1 MAQPRPQTVH
11 LVEQVGQGGIFQH
24 TLALAA
30 LLTSK
35 GVKVRLHTA
44 ADSEQVPGDTPIDI
58 CPCVEWFRNGGRLRK
73 PLIAARYVARTLPHL
88 VSEVGRGDVAH
99 VQGVW
104 NADLAAL
111 TIATLRRR
119 ARLVFSP
126 HNTFAR
132 SGSHRHDWL
141 LRRDLSAA
149 DATIV
154 YSEYDRSVI
163 GDGSVPVFVSPLIQP
178 RLVPGDGHREAWRAT
193 WGVGTEPVALFAG
206 QLRTDKRLD
215 RVIAAIREMS
225 DPPLLAVVGEDK
237 GAASTWREQA
247 ARAGIRAHW
256 SVGFQPLERFA
267 AAVAAAD
274 VVVCPY
280 ERASQSAVISLAVGL
295 GTPTIATSV
304 GGLTESATLV
314 VKGDD
319 HRGLAKAIE
328 TAISTGRSDRRPD
341 AEGNERAWRA
351 HAAAYGWEAGTSGA
365 TADARA

>member
-1 MAQPRPQTVH
+1 MTGARTQTVH
-11 LVEQVGQGGIFQH
+11 LIEQVGQGGIFQH

-30 LLTSK
+30 LLASK

-44 ADSEQVPGDTPIDI
+44 ADSEQVPADTPVDI
-58 CPCVEWFRNGGRLRK
+58 CPCVEWFRDGGRLRK
-73 PLIAARYVARTLPHL
+73 PLIASRYVARTLPHL
-88 VSEVGRGDVAH
+88 VSEVARGDVVH

-111 TIATLRRR
+111 TIAALRRR
-119 ARLVFSP
+119 GRLVFSP

-132 SGSHRHDWL
+132 SGSHRHDRL
-141 LRRDLSAA
+141 LRRDLAAA

-163 GDGSVPVFVSPLIQP
+163 GDGSVPSFVSPLIQP
-178 RLVPGDGHREAWRAT
+178 RLEPADAQRNAWRAA
-193 WGVGTEPVALFAG
+193 WGVETEPVALFAG
-206 QLRTDKRLD
+206 QLRADKRLD

-225 DPPLLAVVGEDK
+225 EPPLLAVVGEDK
-237 GAASTWREQA
+237 GAASGWREAA
-247 ARAGIRAHW
+247 ARAGVRAHW

-267 AAVAAAD
+267 GAVAAAD

-280 ERASQSAVISLAVGL
+280 ERASQSAVISLAAGL

-304 GGLTESATLV
+304 GGLTESATFV
-314 VKGDD
+314 VEGDD

-328 TAISTGRSDRRPD
+328 TAINAGRSDPRPD
-341 AEGNERAWRA
+341 AEENERAWRA
-351 HAAAYGWEAGTSGA
+351 HADAYGLHRWIVRHA
-365 TADARA
+365 